1 MEMENYLIENAYNWD
16 GTTTD
21 NKIGKSLA
29 STSGWDNSE
38 HLAGAVGNNQST
50 NNSTG
55 FNAIPVGSRGSITGD
70 FFDEGISCS
79 WWSRTENTYATANKW
94 HLETN
99 RSSLNSLHN
108 DKSAGFSVRCIRD
121 SSNNLIANFT
131 SDKMVVSLGD
141 TVKFTDLSSGEPG
154 DWYWN
159 FGDCNSSTEQNPSH
173 FYVSPGIY
181 SVILIINNTRTEIKR
196 DYILVTESEKSTV
209 TDADGNLYE
218 TVKMGKQWWMA
229 ENLKSTKYADGAE
242 ISHVTD
248 NTEWGSLATD
258 NTAKAWCFYNNDES
272 LGYGALYTY
281 AAAVNGTPF
290 DGSAYVQGICP
301 DGWHIP
307 VEEEW
312 TELENYLIANG
323 YNYDGS
329 SIGNKISKS
338 MASTSGWTESTNE
351 GAIGN
356 FQENNNKSGF
366 NGLPGGHRS
375 SYSTAGEFAGAG
387 DGAYWWM
394 ATEMFEE
401 TAMYWNL
408 FYNYKHVL
416 RDYDYKRTGLSIRC
430 LKNDDGSPLADFFA
444 DTTEVM
450 LGGIVNFTDLSTNSP
465 IKWIWNFGVC
475 GETSSEQNPSYRFTS
490 EGLKRVTL
498 IAYNDAGY
506 DAETKEAYINV
517 IQRTSLVND
526 IEGNIYR
533 TIEIGKQWWMAE
545 NLNTTKFSDGNDI
558 PLVTS
563 DSIWLETTAPAYR
576 WYLNDKETYGE
587 KYGALYNWY
596 TVNTSKLCPSGW
608 HVPTDSDWKELE
620 SSLGMLPEDLDS
632 MKFRGE
638 YIGSKLAGNTDLWR
652 FTDSELTFI
661 EDNAHFGSS
670 GFTALPGG
678 SIFRCEDGLC
688 ARTIGLSGY
697 WWSSTELD
705 ESLYQAWYRHLIGLS
720 DEVFRDY
727 QNKSSGLSVRCV
739 KD

>member
-1 MEMENYLIENAYNWD
+1 MNKSILFSILLILSVYQANSQDFEVSFDGRGAVIDSVIATNLSTGESIILPGDATLILRNTNTGINTFPYQEDRLSVLYPAVDNEVIISFVSIIPQKISVQLYDISGRVLTHKSFNTSEGINQFSISAKQSGMYFISILARDNSYNAKAILNGQGSYNIDFLSSSAFNKSNKPIKSTGAGSYVISYSDGDIISYELHSGISTTIINEIAGTSALHSTEFHRCVDYDSNSYSIVAIGGLWWMAENLKSTRYADGTEISLLEDNDLWSHLLPTEKAYCFYNNVESLGYGALYTHSAAASHTGTGDLRQGICPDGWYLPNDDHWMEMENYLIENAYNWD

-366 NGLPGGHRS
+366 NGLPGGYRS
-375 SYSTAGEFAGAG
+375 YYTTTGEF
-387 DGAYWWM
+387 DG
-394 ATEMFEE
+394 T
-401 TAMYWNL
+401 
-408 FYNYKHVL
+408 VIPV
-416 RDYDYKRTGLSIRC
+416 TG
-430 LKNDDGSPLADFFA
+430 GWPQ
-444 DTTEVM
+444 
-450 LGGIVNFTDLSTNSP
+450 NFSA
-465 IKWIWNFGVC
+465 I
-475 GETSSEQNPSYRFTS
+475 
-490 EGLKRVTL
+490 
-498 IAYNDAGY
+498 
-506 DAETKEAYINV
+506 
-517 IQRTSLVND
+517 
-526 IEGNIYR
+526 
-533 TIEIGKQWWMAE
+533 
-545 NLNTTKFSDGNDI
+545 
-558 PLVTS
+558 
-563 DSIWLETTAPAYR
+563 
-576 WYLNDKETYGE
+576 
-587 KYGALYNWY
+587 
-596 TVNTSKLCPSGW
+596 
-608 HVPTDSDWKELE
+608 H
-620 SSLGMLPEDLDS
+620 
-632 MKFRGE
+632 
-638 YIGSKLAGNTDLWR
+638 
-652 FTDSELTFI
+652 
-661 EDNAHFGSS
+661 H
-670 GFTALPGG
+670 
-678 SIFRCEDGLC
+678 
-688 ARTIGLSGY
+688 
-697 WWSSTELD
+697 
-705 ESLYQAWYRHLIGLS
+705 
-720 DEVFRDY
+720 
-727 QNKSSGLSVRCV
+727 
-739 KD
+739 